1 MGSPTSALPHGV
13 SRRRR
18 YRSGAAALAAVG
30 LTLAS
35 FAIAAPAN
43 AVTAVDLGTAE
54 TYVVLGGAS
63 VTNTGPSILNGD
75 LGVSPGTSISGFPPG
90 IVVGGT
96 THAADA
102 EALQAQSDL
111 TIAYDTAA
119 GQASDG
125 AIPNGGELGGLTL
138 VQGVYTAASSAGLT
152 GTVTLDGQ
160 GDPAAVWVFQIG
172 STLITATGSAVDLI
186 NGAQACNVFWQVGS
200 SATLGT
206 NTTFVG
212 TIMALTSISLVTGT
226 TVEGRALARNGSVT
240 LDDNVFRDASC
251 AADTDTDAGVD
262 VDADASVDADL
273 DASVDADLDAT
284 VDADAD
290 ATVDADVDGAVDTD
304 AAVDADVDG
313 AVDTDAA
320 VDGAVDADLD
330 AADADADAAVDADL
344 DATVDADQDASVD
357 ADTDAAADADAA
369 VDVDVDA
376 SSDVD
381 TGGATGGATDAT
393 VNVTP
398 VPAANDA
405 STLATTGFD
414 GMWLVPVGSMLL
426 VGGAVLLIARRK
438 RAER

>member
-18 YRSGAAALAAVG
+18 YRSGAAALAAAG

-304 AAVDADVDG
+304 AAVD
-313 AVDTDAA
+313 
-320 VDGAVDADLD
+320 GAVDADLD

-381 TGGATGGATDAT
+381 TGGATDAT

>member
-18 YRSGAAALAAVG
+18 YSSGAAALAAVG

-304 AAVDADVDG
+304 AAVD
-313 AVDTDAA
+313 
-320 VDGAVDADLD
+320 GAVDADLD

>member
-1 MGSPTSALPHGV
+1 M
-13 SRRRR
+13 
-18 YRSGAAALAAVG
+18 
-30 LTLAS
+30 
-35 FAIAAPAN
+35 
-43 AVTAVDLGTAE
+43 
-54 TYVVLGGAS
+54 
-63 VTNTGPSILNGD
+63 
-75 LGVSPGTSISGFPPG
+75 SGFPPG

-240 LDDNVFRDASC
+240 LDDNVFRDLSC

-290 ATVDADVDGAVDTD
+290 AT
-304 AAVDADVDG
+304 VDADVDG

-381 TGGATGGATDAT
+381 TGGATDAT

>member
-111 TIAYDTAA
+111 TLAYDTAA

-251 AADTDTDAGVD
+251 AADTDAGVD

-304 AAVDADVDG
+304 AAVD
-313 AVDTDAA
+313 
-320 VDGAVDADLD
+320 GAVDADLD
-330 AADADADAAVDADL
+330 AADADAAVDADL

>member
-18 YRSGAAALAAVG
+18 YSSGAAALAAVG

-290 ATVDADVDGAVDTD
+290 ATVDADVDGAVDT
-304 AAVDADVDG
+304 A
-313 AVDTDAA
+313 AA

>member
-111 TIAYDTAA
+111 TLAYDTAA

-251 AADTDTDAGVD
+251 AADTDAGVD

-290 ATVDADVDGAVDTD
+290 AT
-304 AAVDADVDG
+304 VDADVDG

>member
-111 TIAYDTAA
+111 TLAYDTAA

-304 AAVDADVDG
+304 AAVD
-313 AVDTDAA
+313 
-320 VDGAVDADLD
+320 GAVDADLD

>member
-18 YRSGAAALAAVG
+18 YSSGAAALAAVG

-251 AADTDTDAGVD
+251 AADTDAGVD

-290 ATVDADVDGAVDTD
+290 AT
-304 AAVDADVDG
+304 VDADVDG

-381 TGGATGGATDAT
+381 TGGATDAT

>member
-304 AAVDADVDG
+304 AAVD
-313 AVDTDAA
+313 
-320 VDGAVDADLD
+320 GAVDADLD